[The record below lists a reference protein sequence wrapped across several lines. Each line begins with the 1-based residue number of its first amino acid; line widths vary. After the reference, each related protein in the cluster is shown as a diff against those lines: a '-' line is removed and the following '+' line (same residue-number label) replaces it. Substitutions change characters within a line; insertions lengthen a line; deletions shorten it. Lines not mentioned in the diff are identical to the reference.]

1 MGLFMGASLITV
13 FELVVYIV
21 VKLHSLTGKQRQ
33 TNKRDER
40 VDEATGR
47 SPSTTSM
54 YANSVYIWII
64 LTSREG
70 TGINCMGDRVIVWFD
85 NALCLHI

>member
-33 TNKRDER
+33 TNKRNVR
-40 VDEATGR
+40 VDEATEN
-47 SPSTTSM
+47 PSTTSM
-54 YANSVYIWII
+54 YANSVYIWIVSI
-64 LTSREG
+64 SREE
-70 TGINCMGDRVIVWFD
+70 TGINCMSDHVIVWFD